1 MVTLKSI
8 VSRAETLWCR
18 AFSGSGGQG
27 HRLGSGPLAGGRAV
41 TLAVARRG
49 RSAWLGEPRLPAP
62 PPPTLPS
69 SQASAVQG
77 SPRCPHPS
85 APSSE
90 GAFPHCELLLMA
102 T

>member
-49 RSAWLGEPRLPAP
+49 RSAWLGEPRLP
-62 PPPTLPS
+62 PPTHTAFLPGLS
-69 SQASAVQG
+69 RSGLPEV
-77 SPRCPHPS
+77 SPSVCPV
-85 APSSE
+85 
-90 GAFPHCELLLMA
+90 L
-102 T
+102 